1 METRTRTMIQFM
13 LTSSNRR
20 GDLMLYFQEKWACS
34 EETVDTYSKRA
45 RAAIMANKDEDLRYQ
60 KSEALAQIDDIIF
73 KSFKINDFKTALMGV
88 KLKMDLL
95 GLAEPKMLTVQAQTG
110 EFTVEM
116 GKRKTTIEM
125 ITDGS

>member
-1 METRTRTMIQFM
+1 M
-13 LTSSNRR
+13 S
-20 GDLMLYFQEKWACS
+20 YFQDKWSCS

-95 GLAEPKMLTVQAQTG
+95 GLAEPKLLNIQAGG
-110 EFTVEM
+110 ESFTVEM
-116 GKRKTTIEM
+116 GKRRRTIELLAENS
-125 ITDGS
+125 GSKEV